1 MFYLMFYHRKLN
13 YIEEMKC
20 NNAKLYLHGQFYIF
34 SIYCPSFSV
43 LCTRTSI
50 KYSHK
55 ILLAGRETGK
65 MEEEPTKLHQAFLMP
80 QRDSDSNRTVIE
92 RSELKNGGK
101 KRKLQTKK
109 KKQTKKKRKTGHNK
123 KRFKKKGK

>member
-34 SIYCPSFSV
+34 SIYCTSFSV

-65 MEEEPTKLHQAFLMP
+65 TEEEPTKLHQAFLMP

-92 RSELKNGGK
+92 RFELKNGGE
-101 KRKLQTKK
+101 KK
-109 KKQTKKKRKTGHNK
+109 KKAPNKKNPKKRNKQKTSK
-123 KRFKKKGK
+123 